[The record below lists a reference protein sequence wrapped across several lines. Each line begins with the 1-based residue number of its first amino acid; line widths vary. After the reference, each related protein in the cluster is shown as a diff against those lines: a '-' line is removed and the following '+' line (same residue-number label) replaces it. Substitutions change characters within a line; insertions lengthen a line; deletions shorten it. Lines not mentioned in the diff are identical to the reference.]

1 MRKNKGVKSA
11 VDCLET
17 MINEPRNVA
26 SYFAVSLQLELIS
39 SFACGKCIITV
50 QFMNGDSLGCLL

>member
-17 MINEPRNVA
+17 MVNEPRNVA
-26 SYFAVSLQLELIS
+26 SYLAVNLQLELIS
-39 SFACGKCIITV
+39 SLACGRCILAV
-50 QFMNGDSLGCLL
+50 QFMNGNSLGRLL